1 MKKFHNISFA
11 KQLTYYLLSALIITF
26 ILIAVALTN
35 TLNQFIQNNAYTQA
49 RVLATNNLL
58 IFDKQI
64 VNFENIPNS
73 IAGLSE
79 EVCPDNA
86 KIIPGR
92 ILKSYPLLSGCSV
105 HYNPDHP
112 KLGQF
117 GPYTRH
123 PETQRPN
130 RRKCKGT
137 LIRSLPSRH
146 SQHCAAMPRRRFWA
160 NSKIEEQPVL
170 SLCTPFRDPSGMLVG
185 IIKIDFPLKTITDL
199 LCDYKLFCSG
209 HLFIVDK
216 RGQYI
221 AHSSDS
227 IMSQYDNIFS
237 TPAINKENEKKIH
250 KLIEGETGYTSIE
263 NNGKSNYLYFTP
275 IPQTQWRLGIVC
287 PYDEIMTS
295 SNRLFALLAVSL
307 GIGSLFLFICTVN
320 IVHRLSDPLKQLAYT
335 ARQMAKGR
343 FDIKL
348 ASTHSSREIQELY
361 TSFRYM
367 QKSIIDYIERLT
379 ITTAEKEQM
388 NSEMRLAQR
397 IQHSFLPKRIQ
408 LPSNIELSGELR
420 QSRKVGGDLFDYF
433 VKDHRLYFAIGDV
446 SGKGI
451 PAALYMSSITKLFR
465 YVANDKHS
473 TAAICDIINRHSCDD
488 GEDDIYITMFVG
500 ILDMNTGILTF
511 TNAGHPYPLIVHESG
526 DVSVLDKY
534 PDVPIGVLDDH
545 EYSEHIFTLHRNT
558 SILLYTDGITD
569 SENKNSEFYGKEN
582 LMNCLKSVPE
592 KRPENLIKAILADI
606 QRHTA
611 GCRQSD
617 DLTVLS
623 ILYKGTSERLLTA
636 AQ

>member
-49 RVLATNNLL
+49 RVLATNVLL

-73 IAGLSE
+73 VIGLSE
-79 EVCPDNA
+79 EINPDNA
-86 KIIPGR
+86 KIIPDR
-92 ILKSYPLLSGCSV
+92 ILKSYPFLSGCSV
-105 HYNPDHP
+105 HYNPM
-112 KLGQF
+112 
-117 GPYTRH
+117 H
-123 PETQRPN
+123 PELGRLGYAHAV
-130 RRKCKGT
+130 RKPDGQIA
-137 LIRSLPSRH
+137 LNPSKPLFDPYHPDTTCIVRQCH
-146 SQHCAAMPRRRFWA
+146 SDAFWA
-160 NSKIEEQPVL
+160 NTMIEGQSAI
-170 SLCTPFRDPSGMLVG
+170 SLCTPFQDRSGTTIGM
-185 IIKIDFPLKTITDL
+185 IKIDFPLKTITDL
-199 LCDYKLFCSG
+199 LCDYRIFRSG
-209 HLFIVDK
+209 HLFVVDQQ
-216 RGQYI
+216 GQYI

-227 IMSQYDNIFS
+227 LMGKYKNIFS
-237 TPAINKENEKKIH
+237 IPTTDKNTKKTLH
-250 KLIEGETGYTSIE
+250 KLVGGETGHTDIE
-263 NNGKSNYLYFTP
+263 SDGRSCYLYFTP

-287 PYDEIMTS
+287 PYDEIVAS
-295 SNRLFALLAVSL
+295 SSRLFILLAISL

-348 ASTHSSREIQELY
+348 ASTHSSLEIQELY

-367 QKSIIDYIERLT
+367 QKSIIDYIDRLT
-379 ITTAEKEQM
+379 TTTAEKEQM

-397 IQHSFLPKRIQ
+397 IQHNFLPKHVQ
-408 LPSNIELSGELR
+408 LPSNVELFGELR

-451 PAALYMSSITKLFR
+451 PAALYMSSIIKLFR

-473 TAAICDIINRHSCDD
+473 TAAICDVINRHSCDD

-500 ILDMNTGILTF
+500 ILDMNTGIVTF

-534 PDVPIGVLDDH
+534 PDVPIGVLEDH
-545 EYSEHIFTLHRNT
+545 RYSEHIFTLHKNT

-582 LMNCLKSVPE
+582 LMNCLQSVPE
-592 KRPENLIKAILADI
+592 KTPEHLIKTILEDI

-623 ILYKGTSERLLTA
+623 ILYKGNPEQKLITA
-636 AQ
+636 E

>member
-1 MKKFHNISFA
+1 MNKFHNISFA
-11 KQLTYYLLSALIITF
+11 KQLTYYLLSALVITF

-35 TLNQFIQNNAYTQA
+35 TLHQFIQNNAYSQA
-49 RVLATNNLL
+49 RVLATNVLL

-73 IAGLSE
+73 IIGLSE
-79 EVCPDNA
+79 EINPDNA
-86 KIIPGR
+86 KVIPGR
-92 ILKSYPLLSGCSV
+92 ILKSYPILSGCSI
-105 HYNPDHP
+105 HYNPTHP
-112 KLGQF
+112 KLGKF
-117 GPYTRH
+117 GAIHAKRKNDGQIVTNTPLVPFDLYH
-123 PETQRPN
+123 PDT
-130 RRKCKGT
+130 
-137 LIRSLPSRH
+137 SLMVRQCHTNAFWMNSR
-146 SQHCAAMPRRRFWA
+146 
-160 NSKIEEQPVL
+160 IEEEPTL
-170 SLCTPFRDPSGMLVG
+170 SLCTPFHDQSGTTTC
-185 IIKIDFPLKTITDL
+185 IIKIDFPLKAITDL
-199 LCDYKLFCSG
+199 LCDYKIFRSG

-216 RGQYI
+216 QGQYV
-221 AHSSDS
+221 AHSDHRMIKYSS
-227 IMSQYDNIFS
+227 IFS
-237 TPAINKENEKKIH
+237 IPAVNKNNENMIH
-250 KLIEGETGYTSIE
+250 KLVKGDTGYASIE
-263 NNGKSNYLYFTP
+263 NNGKNSYLYFTP
-275 IPQTQWRLGIVC
+275 IPQTQWRLGIIC

-295 SNRLFALLAVSL
+295 SSRLFILLAISL
-307 GIGSLFLFICTVN
+307 SIGSLFLFICTVN

-348 ASTHSSREIQELY
+348 TNSHSSREIQELY

-397 IQHSFLPKRIQ
+397 IQQSFLPKRIQ
-408 LPSNIELSGELR
+408 LPPNIELFGELR

-446 SGKGI
+446 SGKGT

-473 TAAICDIINRHSCDD
+473 TAKICDIINHHSCSD

-500 ILDMNTGILTF
+500 ILNINTGVVTF

-534 PDVPIGVLDDH
+534 PDVPIGVLEDH
-545 EYSEHIFTLHRNT
+545 QYSEHIFTLHKNT

-569 SENKNSEFYGKEN
+569 SENKKSEFYGKEN
-582 LMNCLKSVPE
+582 LMNCVKSVSE
-592 KRPENLIKAILADI
+592 KTPENLINAILTAI
-606 QRHTA
+606 QYHTA
-611 GCRQSD
+611 GCQQSD

-623 ILYKGTSERLLTA
+623 ILYKGTTQQFTEA
-636 AQ
+636 E

>member
-49 RVLATNNLL
+49 RVLATNVLL

-64 VNFENIPNS
+64 VNFENIPNC
-73 IAGLSE
+73 IDGLAE
-79 EVCPDNA
+79 EVNSDNA
-86 KIIPGR
+86 KTIPGK
-92 ILKSYPLLSGCSV
+92 ILQSYPILSGCSV
-105 HYNPDHP
+105 HYDPTHP
-112 KLGQF
+112 KLGQIGHVHAIRNPNGQIVF
-117 GPYTRH
+117 NTAAATFDPYH
-123 PETQRPN
+123 PDPACIMRQ
-130 RRKCKGT
+130 C
-137 LIRSLPSRH
+137 H
-146 SQHCAAMPRRRFWA
+146 DDAFWA
-160 NSKIEEQPVL
+160 HTTIEKQPML
-170 SLCTPFRDPSGMLVG
+170 SLCTPFRDAAGIQVGMV
-185 IIKIDFPLKTITDL
+185 KIDFPLKTITDL
-199 LCDYKLFCSG
+199 LCDYRIFRSG
-209 HLFIVDK
+209 HLFIVDQEG
-216 RGQYI
+216 RYI

-227 IMSQYDNIFS
+227 LMSDYSNIFS
-237 TPAINKENEKKIH
+237 IPTLDNEKKKTISSLV
-250 KLIEGETGYTSIE
+250 KGETGCTNIVS
-263 NNGKSNYLYFTP
+263 NGKNCYLYLTP
-275 IPQTQWRLGIVC
+275 VPQTQWRLGIVC

-295 SNRLFALLAVSL
+295 SSRLFILLAISL
-307 GIGSLFLFICTVN
+307 SIGSLFLFICTVN

-388 NSEMRLAQR
+388 NSEMRVAQR
-397 IQHSFLPKRIQ
+397 IQHSFLPKRTK
-408 LPSNIELSGELR
+408 LPPNIELFGELR
-420 QSRKVGGDLFDYF
+420 QSRKVGGDLYDYF

-473 TAAICDIINRHSCDD
+473 TAAICDIINQHSCDD
-488 GEDDIYITMFVG
+488 GEDDIYITMFLG
-500 ILDMNTGILTF
+500 ILDMNTEVVTF
-511 TNAGHPYPLIVHESG
+511 TNAGHPYPLIVHDSG
-526 DVSVLDKY
+526 EVTILDKY
-534 PDVPIGVLDDH
+534 PDVPIGVLEDH
-545 EYSEHIFTLHRNT
+545 RYSEHVFTLTPNS

-582 LMNCLKSVPE
+582 LMNCLQSVSEKTPE
-592 KRPENLIKAILADI
+592 HLIRAILADI

-611 GCRQSD
+611 GSRQSD

-623 ILYKGTSERLLTA
+623 ILYKGMPESTTA
-636 AQ
+636 G

>member
-35 TLNQFIQNNAYTQA
+35 TLNRFIQNNAYNQA
-49 RVLATNNLL
+49 RVLATNVLL

-79 EVCPDNA
+79 VSPDNA
-86 KIIPGR
+86 KIIPGK
-92 ILKSYPLLSGCSV
+92 ILKSYPFLSGCSV
-105 HYNPDHP
+105 HYNPTHP
-112 KLGQF
+112 RLGQF
-117 GPYTRH
+117 GHIHAIRKPNGQIAIGAPVSLFDPYHPDTTCIVRH
-123 PETQRPN
+123 
-130 RRKCKGT
+130 C
-137 LIRSLPSRH
+137 H
-146 SQHCAAMPRRRFWA
+146 DDAFWA
-160 NSKIEEQPVL
+160 NTKSEEQSVL
-170 SLCTPFRDPSGMLVG
+170 SLCTPFRDQSGTVIAML
-185 IIKIDFPLKTITDL
+185 KIDFPIKTITDL
-199 LCDYKLFCSG
+199 LCDYRIFRSG
-209 HLFIVDK
+209 HLFIVDNQ
-216 RGQYI
+216 GQYV

-227 IMSQYDNIFS
+227 FANTYNNILS
-237 TPAINKENEKKIH
+237 TLALKRDNEKTIIH
-250 KLIEGETGYTSIE
+250 KLIKGETGSTSVE
-263 NNGKSNYLYFTP
+263 NNGKNCYLYYTP

-295 SNRLFALLAVSL
+295 SGRLFILLAISL
-307 GIGSLFLFICTVN
+307 GIGSLFLFVCTVN

-348 ASTHSSREIQELY
+348 TSTHSSREIQELY

-408 LPSNIELSGELR
+408 LPPNIELSGELR

-473 TAAICDIINRHSCDD
+473 TAAICDIINQHSCDD

-500 ILDMNTGILTF
+500 ILDMNTGIVTF

-526 DVSVLDKY
+526 EVSVLDKY

-545 EYSEHIFTLHRNT
+545 RYSEHIFTLHKNT

-582 LMNCLKSVPE
+582 LMNCLKSVPV
-592 KRPENLIKAILADI
+592 KTPEHLIKAILEDI

-611 GCRQSD
+611 GGRQSD

-623 ILYKGTSERLLTA
+623 ILYKGTPDQKLIAVE
-636 AQ
+636 

>member
-49 RVLATNNLL
+49 RVLATNVLL

-73 IAGLSE
+73 IAGLFE
-79 EVCPDNA
+79 EINPDDA
-86 KIIPGR
+86 KIIPGK
-92 ILKSYPLLSGCSV
+92 ILKSYPILSGCSM
-105 HYNPDHP
+105 HYNPSHP
-112 KLGQF
+112 KLGKIGHIHAIRKPNGQIVLNTPASPF
-117 GPYTRH
+117 DPFH
-123 PETQRPN
+123 PDTTCIV
-130 RRKCKGT
+130 RKC
-137 LIRSLPSRH
+137 
-146 SQHCAAMPRRRFWA
+146 QADAFWA
-160 NSKIEEQPVL
+160 NTKIEERPVI
-170 SLCTPFRDPSGMLVG
+170 SLCTPFRDHSGTMIG
-185 IIKIDFPLKTITDL
+185 MMKIDFPLKTITDL
-199 LCDYKLFCSG
+199 LCDYKLFRSG
-209 HLFIVDK
+209 RLFIVD
-216 RGQYI
+216 RQGQYVT
-221 AHSSDS
+221 HSDS
-227 IMSQYDNIFS
+227 LMSKYSNIYS
-237 TPAINKENEKKIH
+237 TPAINKNNEKTIR
-250 KLIEGETGYTSIE
+250 KLIQGETGYTSIE
-263 NNGKSNYLYFTP
+263 NNGKDSYLYFTP
-275 IPQTQWRLGIVC
+275 IPQTQWCLGIIC

-295 SNRLFALLAVSL
+295 SSRLFILLAISL
-307 GIGSLFLFICTVN
+307 SIGSLFLFICTVN

-348 ASTHSSREIQELY
+348 SSTHASREIQELY

-408 LPSNIELSGELR
+408 LPPNIELFGELR

-465 YVANDKHS
+465 YVAHDKHS
-473 TAAICDIINRHSCDD
+473 TAAICDIINHHSCDD

-500 ILDMNTGILTF
+500 ILDINTGILNF

-534 PDVPIGVLDDH
+534 PDVPIGVLEDH
-545 EYSEHIFTLHRNT
+545 KYSEHIHTLHKNT

-569 SENKNSEFYGKEN
+569 SENKNSEFYGKDN
-582 LMNCLKSVPE
+582 LMNCIKSVPE
-592 KRPENLIKAILADI
+592 KRPEHLIKAILTDI
-606 QRHTA
+606 QRHTE

-623 ILYKGTSERLLTA
+623 ILYKGNPESQLTDA
-636 AQ
+636 G